1 MLYTGKYQHSG
12 GAMLYYAGDPALIEA
27 AHREGA
33 AFLREN
39 SLTGL
44 REISN
49 PDGTVTLKA
58 KAADRFQFITRPS
71 ATVAP
76 NTRTVVS
83 CACSCRQGGTGLCP
97 HVAALLLSYGEELS
111 ALSGQEIPEK
121 ETPVNP
127 SAEQSAPATEMPTDE
142 QTDFVSPGMRVRL
155 GDLDETDEPV
165 FWTPNDTERVLHP
178 NIGIIGTMGTGKTQ
192 MTKSVVC
199 QLIREKDAN
208 FGHRKLGIL
217 IFDYKG
223 DYNETKRDFVDAV
236 GARILKPY
244 RLPYNPLA
252 LVEPKTFKPLLPV
265 HTANALVDT
274 LSRIFPLGAKQQ
286 RRLHKCITD
295 AYEEK
300 GIDPERPETWKKHP
314 PTFENVYRIYS
325 ETAGKT
331 ADSLDAAMEKI
342 HQFRLFD
349 DNPLSSGSLRDL
361 MDGVVVIDLSGYDS
375 DIQSTVA
382 AITLD
387 LFYAQM
393 LSLGSSLTDG
403 RHRELRE
410 MILVD
415 EADNLMKEDFPS
427 LRRILKE
434 GREFGVCTMLSTQSL
449 AHFVSGSDNFSRYI
463 LTWAVHAVSDL
474 KQKDIEY
481 VFKLSS
487 KSKETDAI
495 HAAVKSL
502 KKHYSMVKIADDQ
515 PVLVRDLPFWRLMS
529 APDAGR

>member
-1 MLYTGKYQHSG
+1 
-12 GAMLYYAGDPALIEA
+12 MLYYSGDPAAIAETIS
-27 AHREGA
+27 EGT
-33 AFLREN
+33 AFLQEN
-39 SLTGL
+39 SLKDL
-44 REISN
+44 RELSN

-58 KAADRFQFITRPS
+58 KAVDRFQFVTRPS
-71 ATVAP
+71 VTIDPGRKTVI
-76 NTRTVVS
+76 S
-83 CACSCRQGGTGLCP
+83 CICSCKKGKTGLCP
-97 HVAALLLSYGEELS
+97 HVAALLLSFEEHLC
-111 ALSGQEIPEK
+111 AFTER
-121 ETPVNP
+121 
-127 SAEQSAPATEMPTDE
+127 EQDEADNPATTPAAEDLPAKE
-142 QTDFVSPGMRVRL
+142 QPASSDAQTEFASPGIRVRL
-155 GDLDETDEPV
+155 GDLESSGDPV

-192 MTKSVVC
+192 MTKSIVC
-199 QLIREKDAN
+199 QLIREKNAN
-208 FGHRKLGIL
+208 YGNRRLGIL

-223 DYNETKRDFVDAV
+223 DYNETKQDFVDAV
-236 GARILKPY
+236 NARILKPY

-265 HTANALVDT
+265 HTANALIDT
-274 LSRIFPLGAKQQ
+274 LSKIFPLGAKQQ
-286 RRLHKCITD
+286 RRLRDCILA
-295 AYEEK
+295 AYQEK
-300 GIDPERPETWKKHP
+300 GIDPDTPSTWKKHP

-325 ETAGKT
+325 ETADGKS

-349 DNPLSSGSLRDL
+349 DSPLASGSLRDL

-375 DIQSTVA
+375 DMQSTVA

-393 LSLGSSLTDG
+393 QSLGSSLTDG

-427 LRRILKE
+427 LRKILKE

-449 AHFVSGSDNFSRYI
+449 SHFVSGSDDFSRYI
-463 LTWAVHAVSDL
+463 LTWVVHAVGDL

-481 VFKLSS
+481 VFKLSPR
-487 KSKETDAI
+487 SKETNTVYSD
-495 HAAVKSL
+495 VKEL

-515 PVLVRDLPFWRLMS
+515 PMLLHDLPFWQLIRM
-529 APDAGR
+529 PKAGR